1 MKTWYQMTAEEAL
14 RGMESSHGGL
24 SSGQAEVRC
33 GQFGENVLQE
43 HAGKKIW
50 QEFLFFLA
58 VGRVRLLFLR

>member
-43 HAGKKIW
+43 HAGK
-50 QEFLFFLA
+50 
-58 VGRVRLLFLR
+58 